1 MFLSWSED
9 HFFCYFNLGIF
20 LAFLLSKLMDTGYL
34 VCATPPTV
42 LCRFF
47 WNFTDV
53 FVMIWRYACGLDIIL
68 RLFFVLILLPCE
80 FCIMLIMHDEYMPT
94 KLQLQFWH
102 HLLYFKITRCWANWT
117 AIDKMGWY
125 TPDSTLQSTYTLVR
139 QILSKSNI
147 TNVTLLILS
156 IGNRSL
162 CGVVVKLIA
171 L

>member
-1 MFLSWSED
+1 MSRTIRNFNFTIIPPSCFTTLSSPFSFMLYYMLIYIYWLDFS
-9 HFFCYFNLGIF
+9 
-20 LAFLLSKLMDTGYL
+20 YL
-34 VCATPPTV
+34 VKFPHEAPHNPKS
-42 LCRFF
+42 L
-47 WNFTDV
+47 
-53 FVMIWRYACGLDIIL
+53 
-68 RLFFVLILLPCE
+68 FVLILLPCE

-94 KLQLQFWH
+94 KLPLQFWH